1 MTTQREHGLDA
12 LRVFAFAILIF
23 YHSGM
28 GFVRWDFHVKNND
41 LSPDLEWLMLL
52 FNRWRLPLLFFISGC
67 GVWFS
72 LRRRSLGTFTRERLQ
87 RLLIP
92 ILFGMFLVV
101 PPQIYFERLAK
112 GQTYANY
119 WDFQQTVFALVPY
132 PQGNTSW
139 HHLWFVVYLLVYCL
153 LTLPLF
159 ALFRS
164 ERGQGWMAQFAGL
177 VERRPLAFYLINV
190 PNLVAGFTLG
200 PHFPTTHA
208 LWGDWANLLG
218 SFLTFFWGYLIAS
231 SPSLLDTITR
241 RRREFLML
249 ALACQATFYA
259 IRLWLPGTNPILRSV
274 LDSWLGF
281 FWIFALVGFARALV
295 TRRPAWL
302 DQANEAVYPF
312 YILHQTFT
320 VGAIYYL
327 APAPLH
333 WITKLLLVML
343 ATAVGSWVSYEALRR
358 TPVTR
363 MLIGL
368 KIAPQKA

>member
-28 GFVRWDFHVKNND
+28 GFVRWDFHVKNNE

-92 ILFGMFLVV
+92 ILFGMFVVV

-153 LTLPLF
+153 LALPLF

-249 ALACQATFYA
+249 ALTCQVIFYA
-259 IRLWLPGTNPILRSV
+259 RRLGWIDGNAVFRSMV
-274 LDSWLGF
+274 DGWLGF

-295 TRRPAWL
+295 TKRPAWL

-312 YILHQTFT
+312 YIVHQTIT

-327 APAPLH
+327 APVDLPWVA
-333 WITKLLLVML
+333 KLLLVML
-343 ATAVGSWVSYEALRR
+343 VTAVGSWLSYEALRR